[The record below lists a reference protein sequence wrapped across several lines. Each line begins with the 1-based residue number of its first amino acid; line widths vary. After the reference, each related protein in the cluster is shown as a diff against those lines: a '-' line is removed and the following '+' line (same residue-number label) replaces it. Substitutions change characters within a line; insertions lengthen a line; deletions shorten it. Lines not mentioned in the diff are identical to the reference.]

1 MLLIVLL
8 LCVIVSVLVAVRRRD
23 SLSFYLLG
31 MSLSNCIMLAGIIV
45 YIAQIGGIPS
55 RQTSLFFLTKSIQDY
70 LRYLPIHMDKL
81 GYVVALGR
89 TLFPLFTLWVA
100 LDSCMISSVRQQ
112 LGRACKIAGIP
123 TILLLIY
130 YFPAICRKLTE
141 GRFGLMI
148 GMMKISLGY
157 TLTYLIL
164 AVILMLLEQFATTI
178 SFYRRK
184 NGHLILSVVGIGLL
198 YCIYA
203 TKDPTQIY
211 QYYISEYLQ
220 YGVSSY
226 IGPALSGT
234 GWAIV
239 GIMSLCF
246 VILGSYGM
254 ICYMR
259 MEYDEEQQ
267 DLFFER
273 RFDTAGNGVTVF
285 IHGIKNQLLTSRVL
299 HKKLDRELGESDPD
313 IEVIRGIALQLRELN
328 EGMLDRIH
336 ELNQSLKNNALILV
350 PVPIMQIVESAVV
363 RFREKYPDISVKI
376 VGDSERRV
384 LADLPHLAEAVYNL
398 LINGYEAAIQR
409 GSSDPNVC
417 IILGQERLWTVL
429 EIRDN
434 GIGVPADQRN
444 RIFEP
449 FYTSKNVSTNWGMGL
464 YYTRRIVKS
473 HFGKLRL
480 ESSPGKGTS
489 IFVML
494 PRYDTGREKE

>member
-8 LCVIVSVLVAVRRRD
+8 LCVIISVMVAVRRRD
-23 SLSFYLLG
+23 SLSVFLLG
-31 MSLSNCIMLAGIIV
+31 MSVSNCIMLAGIIV
-45 YIAQIGGIPS
+45 YLAQIGGIPNG
-55 RQTSLFFLTKSIQDY
+55 QTGLYFISKSIRDY
-70 LRYLPIHMDKL
+70 LRYLPIPMDKL
-81 GYVVALGR
+81 GYVVAIGR

-100 LDSCMISSVRQQ
+100 LDSCMISSVRRQ
-112 LGRACKIAGIP
+112 LDRFRMYAGIP
-123 TILLLIY
+123 TIVLLIY
-130 YFPAICRKLTE
+130 YFPGICRKLTA
-141 GRFGLMI
+141 GRFALMM
-148 GMMKISLGY
+148 GMMKVSLGY
-157 TLTYLIL
+157 TVVYLIL

-211 QYYISEYLQ
+211 HYYISEYLQ

-234 GWAIV
+234 GWAVV
-239 GIMSLCF
+239 GVLSLCF
-246 VILGSYGM
+246 VFLGSYGM
-254 ICYMR
+254 VCYMR
-259 MEYDEEQQ
+259 MEYDEKQQ

-299 HKKLDRELGESDPD
+299 HKKLDRALAAENPD
-313 IEVIRGIALQLRELN
+313 LDAIRGISMQLRDLN
-328 EGMLDRIH
+328 EGMLERIH

-350 PVPIMQIVESAVV
+350 PVPIMQVVESAVQ
-363 RFREKYPDISVKI
+363 RFQEKYPDITVEVKD
-376 VGDSERRV
+376 DSNRRV

-409 GSSDPNVC
+409 GISDPSVC
-417 IILGQERLWTVL
+417 IILGRERLWTVL

-434 GIGVPADQRN
+434 GVGVPRSQQSK
-444 RIFEP
+444 IFEP
-449 FYTSKNVSTNWGMGL
+449 FYTSKNANTNWGMGL
-464 YYTRRIVKS
+464 YHARRIVKG

-489 IFVML
+489 VFVML